1 MSSLVLGNF
10 AASPHMKTTKLL
22 ICAIS
27 IATAISAAKAKA
39 QNLPATFVSIE
50 PAQLVNGTF
59 DNGSFVQDYP
69 SGVMQFTD
77 FEAFCVEPQQGLSI
91 GETLVYQISDIGT
104 LNNSDVIA
112 RLIGGYLSSSQDE
125 LNAAA
130 VQWAIWETAAE
141 LISPPSLTNGN
152 VRINPISQPV
162 ADLANQYLANVN
174 NFTPASLTYLS
185 NDTRQNVVT
194 WNVVPEPAS
203 LSMAAFSALLM
214 LRRRR

>member
-1 MSSLVLGNF
+1 
-10 AASPHMKTTKLL
+10 MKTTKLL

-27 IATAISAAKAKA
+27 IATAISAAKANA
-39 QNLPATFVSIE
+39 QNLPATFVSID
-50 PAQLVNGTF
+50 PGQNVNGTIN
-59 DNGSFVQDYP
+59 DGGFVHDYP
-69 SGVMQFTD
+69 SGVLQFAE
-77 FEAFCVEPQQGLSI
+77 FEAFCVEPQQGLSF
-91 GETLVYQISDIGT
+91 GESLVYQVTDIGT

-112 RLIGGYLSSSQDE
+112 RLIGGYLSSSQTALD
-125 LNAAA
+125 AAA
-130 VQWAIWETAAE
+130 VQWAIWESTSE
-141 LISPPSLTNGN
+141 VLFMPSLTNGN